1 MMESVAHGPKLPFVL
16 ASICKSWRKLACNR
30 RMLWAKIL
38 AIQKL
43 SERGV
48 NQYLT
53 LCLTRSRPLSLS
65 IDAQHAEAD
74 VLSILQREI
83 RRWGHLS
90 CHKSNYVAVTDILRR
105 HHAIP
110 TNCLTSLKSVNLN
123 FGVTDHL
130 KDTRRPNPGYEQ
142 LWPALE
148 SLSITCR
155 TPSNYFHLMPPSLTE
170 LKLRCQIL
178 STKMLFDILSTCP
191 TLLSID
197 LMVLKVHLSPKTRS
211 SVSNPSVLNLKRLT
225 IAAGKILGLIV
236 PFASS
241 LISVVLTP
249 SNLVK
254 EPIFPTPETMF
265 VSNLKSLT
273 IYVSS
278 EMPNDRMLE
287 LVKLLGFL
295 PALEYLVVRGSREDP
310 IFVNVASLFGW
321 INNAVHNDILRSLV
335 ELELRFVDLRS
346 SFGNLLQVAE
356 RMVNFT
362 DHRDKK
368 PKIIFMGCLGTEQ
381 YAGNTLEKIIAVDYL
396 AVER

>member
-1 MMESVAHGPKLPFVL
+1 
-16 ASICKSWRKLACNR
+16 
-30 RMLWAKIL
+30 
-38 AIQKL
+38 
-43 SERGV
+43 
-48 NQYLT
+48 
-53 LCLTRSRPLSLS
+53 
-65 IDAQHAEAD
+65 
-74 VLSILQREI
+74 
-83 RRWGHLS
+83 
-90 CHKSNYVAVTDILRR
+90 
-105 HHAIP
+105 
-110 TNCLTSLKSVNLN
+110 
-123 FGVTDHL
+123 
-130 KDTRRPNPGYEQ
+130 
-142 LWPALE
+142 
-148 SLSITCR
+148 
-155 TPSNYFHLMPPSLTE
+155 MPPSLTE